1 MKMKK
6 YLFLLVAVASLGLTT
21 GCDDDDDRTVP
32 VPDAVADTFGGMYPN
47 ASDVEWTGR
56 NGYLIA
62 DFRDGNTDMQA
73 WFTAGGDWR
82 MTETDLL
89 YDQLPEA
96 VRKAF
101 SASEYADWRVEDA
114 ERLARA
120 GFEPIYVLEV
130 EKGQTEYEL
139 FYAEDGVL
147 IRAVVDADDN
157 DDRDD
162 LLPSELPAAALEFIA
177 GHFTDPRIIEV
188 ERERDVLEV
197 EIIEGRKHR
206 EVCFD
211 GKGNWLS
218 TRTELQ
224 RQEEPAAV
232 LAALDNSQYA
242 GWRVDDIDH
251 FETPA
256 DEWYRFELEEPQS
269 DREVELRIRPDG
281 GIF

>member
-101 SASEYADWRVEDA
+101 GERVC
-114 ERLARA
+114 RLAGRGCGATRA
-120 GFEPIYVLEV
+120 CG
-130 EKGQTEYEL
+130 
-139 FYAEDGVL
+139 
-147 IRAVVDADDN
+147 IRTGLRARSGEGAD
-157 DDRDD
+157 
-162 LLPSELPAAALEFIA
+162 
-177 GHFTDPRIIEV
+177 RI
-188 ERERDVLEV
+188 
-197 EIIEGRKHR
+197 
-206 EVCFD
+206 
-211 GKGNWLS
+211 
-218 TRTELQ
+218 
-224 RQEEPAAV
+224 
-232 LAALDNSQYA
+232 
-242 GWRVDDIDH
+242 
-251 FETPA
+251 
-256 DEWYRFELEEPQS
+256 
-269 DREVELRIRPDG
+269 
-281 GIF
+281 

>member
-101 SASEYADWRVEDA
+101 SASEYAD
-114 ERLARA
+114 
-120 GFEPIYVLEV
+120 
-130 EKGQTEYEL
+130 
-139 FYAEDGVL
+139 
-147 IRAVVDADDN
+147 
-157 DDRDD
+157 
-162 LLPSELPAAALEFIA
+162 
-177 GHFTDPRIIEV
+177 
-188 ERERDVLEV
+188 
-197 EIIEGRKHR
+197 
-206 EVCFD
+206 
-211 GKGNWLS
+211 
-218 TRTELQ
+218 
-224 RQEEPAAV
+224 
-232 LAALDNSQYA
+232 
-242 GWRVDDIDH
+242 
-251 FETPA
+251 
-256 DEWYRFELEEPQS
+256 
-269 DREVELRIRPDG
+269 
-281 GIF
+281 

>member
-1 MKMKK
+1 M
-6 YLFLLVAVASLGLTT
+6 
-21 GCDDDDDRTVP
+21 
-32 VPDAVADTFGGMYPN
+32 ADTFGGMYPN

-120 GFEPIYVLEV
+120 GFEPVYVLEV

-147 IRAVVDADDN
+147 IRAV
-157 DDRDD
+157 R
-162 LLPSELPAAALEFIA
+162 
-177 GHFTDPRIIEV
+177 RC
-188 ERERDVLEV
+188 R
-197 EIIEGRKHR
+197 
-206 EVCFD
+206 
-211 GKGNWLS
+211 
-218 TRTELQ
+218 
-224 RQEEPAAV
+224 
-232 LAALDNSQYA
+232 
-242 GWRVDDIDH
+242 
-251 FETPA
+251 
-256 DEWYRFELEEPQS
+256 
-269 DREVELRIRPDG
+269 
-281 GIF
+281 

>member
-120 GFEPIYVLEV
+120 GFEPVYVLEV

-147 IRAVVDADDN
+147 IRAVVDAGIG
-157 DDRDD
+157 
-162 LLPSELPAAALEFIA
+162 E
-177 GHFTDPRIIEV
+177 
-188 ERERDVLEV
+188 
-197 EIIEGRKHR
+197 KH
-206 EVCFD
+206 
-211 GKGNWLS
+211 
-218 TRTELQ
+218 
-224 RQEEPAAV
+224 
-232 LAALDNSQYA
+232 
-242 GWRVDDIDH
+242 I
-251 FETPA
+251 
-256 DEWYRFELEEPQS
+256 
-269 DREVELRIRPDG
+269 
-281 GIF
+281 

>member
-1 MKMKK
+1 MDGAQRVSDRGFQGRK
-6 YLFLLVAVASLGLTT
+6 YGHAGLVHSRRRLA
-21 GCDDDDDRTVP
+21 DDRDRSFVRP
-32 VPDAVADTFGGMYPN
+32 VARSCAEGFLG
-47 ASDVEWTGR
+47 
-56 NGYLIA
+56 
-62 DFRDGNTDMQA
+62 
-73 WFTAGGDWR
+73 
-82 MTETDLL
+82 
-89 YDQLPEA
+89 
-96 VRKAF
+96 
-101 SASEYADWRVEDA
+101 EYADWGVEDA

-120 GFEPIYVLEV
+120 GVEPIYVLEV

-224 RQEEPAAV
+224 RQEVPAAV

>member
-6 YLFLLVAVASLGLTT
+6 YLYLLVAVASLGLTT

-120 GFEPIYVLEV
+120 GFEPVYVLEV

-211 GKGNWLS
+211 SNGNWLS

-224 RQEEPAAV
+224 RQEVPAEV

-242 GWRVDDIDH
+242 DWRVDDIDH

>member
-47 ASDVEWTGR
+47 ASDVE
-56 NGYLIA
+56 
-62 DFRDGNTDMQA
+62 
-73 WFTAGGDWR
+73 
-82 MTETDLL
+82 
-89 YDQLPEA
+89 
-96 VRKAF
+96 
-101 SASEYADWRVEDA
+101 
-114 ERLARA
+114 
-120 GFEPIYVLEV
+120 
-130 EKGQTEYEL
+130 
-139 FYAEDGVL
+139 
-147 IRAVVDADDN
+147 
-157 DDRDD
+157 
-162 LLPSELPAAALEFIA
+162 
-177 GHFTDPRIIEV
+177 
-188 ERERDVLEV
+188 RERDVLEV

-211 GKGNWLS
+211 SNGNWLS

-224 RQEEPAAV
+224 RQEVPAEV

-242 GWRVDDIDH
+242 DWRVDDIDH